1 MNRNRNIIR
10 VWYEHADESAATGP
24 DGWSRCEIRRDPDND
39 ARINAIEFYDIA
51 GNLTDAG
58 GYAREEYLYKGNAVI
73 KTRYSSTGARVS
85 PGGDAASVQQ
95 VIRDELVTEEMYLNE
110 AGEPTTLPEGYTGA
124 TYAYDGNDRL
134 LGAATAAVAETQG
147 TLTVGEGAAQ
157 YRLMLLEADTWA
169 PLCEEWRYTPS
180 G

>member
-1 MNRNRNIIR
+1 MKKMNRNRNIIR

-110 AGEPTTLPEGYTGA
+110 GFV
-124 TYAYDGNDRL
+124 AYISKPVKAAELEECLLKYLSILRL
-134 LGAATAAVAETQG
+134 
-147 TLTVGEGAAQ
+147 
-157 YRLMLLEADTWA
+157 
-169 PLCEEWRYTPS
+169 S
-180 G
+180 